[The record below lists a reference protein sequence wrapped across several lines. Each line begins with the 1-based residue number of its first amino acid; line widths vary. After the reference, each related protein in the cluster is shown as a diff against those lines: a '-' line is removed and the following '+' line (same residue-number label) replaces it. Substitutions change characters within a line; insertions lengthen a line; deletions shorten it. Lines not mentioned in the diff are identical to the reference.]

1 MLEHNVP
8 KEELETRAFPFNKV
22 TIALLLPDQDVWRGG
37 GVSCQ
42 ELRVAG
48 SHRLYSLVYRCTLS
62 SSDLERSV
70 PGVVKGST
78 RGHGTC

>member
-1 MLEHNVP
+1 MFLLSQFPLRLRPIRSLSQRGKNAAFPLAASSFMLEHNVP
-8 KEELETRAFPFNKV
+8 KEELETRASPFNKV

-48 SHRLYSLVYRCTLS
+48 SH
-62 SSDLERSV
+62 
-70 PGVVKGST
+70 
-78 RGHGTC
+78 